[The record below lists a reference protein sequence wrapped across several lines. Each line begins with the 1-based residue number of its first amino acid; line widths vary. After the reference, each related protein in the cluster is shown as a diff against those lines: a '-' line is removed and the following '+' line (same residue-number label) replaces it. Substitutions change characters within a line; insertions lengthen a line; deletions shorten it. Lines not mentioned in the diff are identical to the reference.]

1 MSLMQRALDII
12 ISASGLIFLSPIL
25 LPLAIIT
32 EALTPGAFIC
42 QNNRLKFRPVHPVV
56 RRFSLDELPA
66 LIDIL
71 LGQQSFFNRRTRAL
85 FWPAET
91 GTVEGSGRNWVSV
104 VVVWLLS
111 VLVLYLIYLSVN

>member
-1 MSLMQRALDII
+1 MQRTIDII
-12 ISASGLIFLSPIL
+12 ISAGGLIFLSPIL
-25 LPLAIIT
+25 LLLAIIT
-32 EALTPGAFIC
+32 EALTSGAFVRR
-42 QNNRLKFRPVHPVV
+42 NNRLKFRPVHPVV

-71 LGQQSFFNRRTRAL
+71 LGQQSFFNRGTREL

-91 GTVEGSGRNWVSV
+91 GTGEGSGRNWVSV

>member
-1 MSLMQRALDII
+1 MQRAIDII

-32 EALTPGAFIC
+32 EVLTPDAFVC

-71 LGQQSFFNRRTRAL
+71 LGQQSFFNEGTRAL

-91 GTVEGSGRNWVSV
+91 GTEEESGKNWVGV

-111 VLVLYLIYLSVN
+111 VLVLYLIYLSVK

>member
-1 MSLMQRALDII
+1 MPAMQRIIDII
-12 ISASGLIFLSPIL
+12 ISAGGLIFLSPIL

-32 EALTPGAFIC
+32 EALTPGAFVC
-42 QNNRLKFRPVHPVV
+42 RNNRLKFRPVHPVV

-71 LGQQSFFNRRTRAL
+71 LGQQSFFNRQTREL

-91 GTVEGSGRNWVSV
+91 GTGQESGRNWISM

>member
-1 MSLMQRALDII
+1 MSIKQRALDII

-32 EALTPGAFIC
+32 EALTPGAFVR

-71 LGQQSFFNRRTRAL
+71 LGQQSFFNKGTRDL

-91 GTVEGSGRNWVSV
+91 GTGEEAGSNWDRVA
-104 VVVWLLS
+104 VVWLVS
-111 VLVLYLIYLSVN
+111 VLV

>member
-1 MSLMQRALDII
+1 MQRAIDII

-71 LGQQSFFNRRTRAL
+71 LGQQSFFNRRTREL

-91 GTVEGSGRNWVSV
+91 GTGEGSGRNCIVR
-104 VVVWLLS
+104 
-111 VLVLYLIYLSVN
+111 